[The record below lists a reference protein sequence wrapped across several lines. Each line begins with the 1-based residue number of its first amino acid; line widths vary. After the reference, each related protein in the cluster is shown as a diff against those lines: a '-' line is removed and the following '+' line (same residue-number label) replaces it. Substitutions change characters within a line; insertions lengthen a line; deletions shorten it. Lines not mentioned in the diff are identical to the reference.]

1 MILALRILTG
11 RPIER
16 EKCYSYND
24 LGGFHI
30 LVLSKNSNGSMLAED
45 GILGDEDF
53 LNLLLRRGIIHH
65 VQHHVFEDGTQPS
78 SPGFLEKRFP
88 CDRPKRTFRELELHF
103 LKGEQFLILFRERVS
118 RFGQDSNEGSFIQL
132 IQGGDDGQSTDELGN
147 QAVLEELFRLNF
159 REQFAKS
166 HFAPSSNFG
175 SEPHRLPI
183 QALLDNLVEP
193 DERSAA
199 DEQNVARIDLNKF
212 LV

>member
-1 MILALRILTG
+1 MILAMSMLTG

-30 LVLSKNSNGSMLAED
+30 LVL
-45 GILGDEDF
+45 F
-53 LNLLLRRGIIHH
+53 
-65 VQHHVFEDGTQPS
+65 
-78 SPGFLEKRFP
+78 
-88 CDRPKRTFRELELHF
+88 
-103 LKGEQFLILFRERVS
+103 
-118 RFGQDSNEGSFIQL
+118 QDSNEGSFIQL

-147 QAVLEELFRLNF
+147 QAVLEEIFRLNF

-199 DEQNVARIDLNKF
+199 DEQNV
-212 LV
+212 